1 MASHPETAVLAMV
14 VHNSMNDPDLD
25 ENPAASLIN
34 GAVHAWME
42 GHVEGEGRAGT
53 HTVYDG
59 PPTGPMPSPP
69 FPARDDEDLRDI
81 LHEALTRFSG
91 QDPVC
96 AVMYAAALAYA
107 KGIEE
112 GSHCSG
118 CDTPGVAELGAKLR
132 VGQADVILRAGVGAT
147 LGGLI

>member
-1 MASHPETAVLAMV
+1 MASHPETVVLAMV

-25 ENPAASLIN
+25 ENPAGSLIN
-34 GAVHAWME
+34 AAVHAWME

-53 HTVYDG
+53 HTVSDG
-59 PPTGPMPSPP
+59 PPTEPMPSPP
-69 FPARDDEDLRDI
+69 FPGRDDENLRDI
-81 LHEALTRFSG
+81 LHEAHTRFSG

-112 GSHCSG
+112 GRG
-118 CDTPGVAELGAKLR
+118 CPGCATPGVAEVGARVR
-132 VGQADVILRAGVGAT
+132 VGQAAVVLQAGALTTMGA
-147 LGGLI
+147 I